1 MEYKFKQEN
10 YDFWLER
17 FKKNS
22 PNKVCSNDIGLDAFE
37 SQQILSKISDYKSV
51 LEIGCGNGLL
61 YEELRKSYKLSKFVG
76 TDFVDELVKE
86 CASKKIDNND
96 IFIQLDMT
104 EVAQNTFNSKFD
116 FVISKRAIQNVLDH
130 SLQME
135 AIDNFGYFLNDDGLM
150 ILVES
155 SNDALQKI
163 NLEREKYGL
172 QRIYAPFHNLFFDD
186 ELILNYDFKNVKL
199 KSIDPFASDFYF
211 ITRIIYARYAREYL
225 KEDPYYDHPMQKIAL
240 TMMGKQITTF
250 FSQIKCYIFEKI

>member
-1 MEYKFKQEN
+1 MDYKLKQEN

-22 PNKVCSNDIGLDAFE
+22 SKKVCSNDIGLAE
-37 SQQILSKISDYKSV
+37 LETQQILSKIADHKSV

-76 TDFVDELVKE
+76 IDFIDELIKD
-86 CASKKIDNND
+86 CASKKIDKND

-104 EVAQNTFNSKFD
+104 EADQNTFNSKFD
-116 FVISKRAIQNVLDH
+116 YIISKRSIQNVLDH
-130 SLQME
+130 NLQME

-155 SNDALQKI
+155 SNDALQNI
-163 NLEREKYGL
+163 NLERGKYGL
-172 QRIYAPFHNLFFDD
+172 QTINVPFHNLFFED

-225 KEDPYYDHPMQKIAL
+225 QEDPHYDHPLQKIAL
-240 TMMGKQITTF
+240 TMMGKQITTI
-250 FSQIKCYIFEKI
+250 FSQIKCYIFEKV